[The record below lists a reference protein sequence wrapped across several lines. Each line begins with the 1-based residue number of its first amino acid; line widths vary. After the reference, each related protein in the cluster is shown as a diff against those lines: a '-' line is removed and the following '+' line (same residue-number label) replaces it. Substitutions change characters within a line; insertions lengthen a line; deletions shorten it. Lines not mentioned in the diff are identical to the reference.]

1 MRTLAGERRGNLQR
15 AEALGS
21 EAGAPCPAK
30 VWSALRC
37 RQRTHT
43 SRGWSDSNSVHD
55 GYRPRSR
62 QRVSSLMAQP
72 LPGTIAEPGTAQGC
86 PPPAA
91 SPHTHAPS
99 PLPTAAKPW
108 GPDLSP
114 AAASPPAG
122 FPLQLQDPPPPPRA
136 SANSTSILILFWGP
150 STEGLTDSRPS

>member
-1 MRTLAGERRGNLQR
+1 MRGQAPVGDCWGEGTGRAQRREVSLMRTLAGEGRGNLQR

-21 EAGAPCPAK
+21 EAGAPRPAE

-43 SRGWSDSNSVHD
+43 SRGRSDSNSVHD
-55 GYRPRSR
+55 SHRPGSR
-62 QRVSSLMAQP
+62 QRVSSLMPQP

-99 PLPTAAKPW
+99 PLPMAAKPW
-108 GPDLSP
+108 GPDISP

-122 FPLQLQDPPPPPRA
+122 FPL
-136 SANSTSILILFWGP
+136 
-150 STEGLTDSRPS
+150 